1 MHVHLRSFN
10 IFINFDQSGLQYLCQ
25 FPTIQYYQF
34 IQLVKIFLK
43 IAQSSLLTNNVSFF
57 ALKCQK
63 KQKA

>member
-10 IFINFDQSGLQYLCQ
+10 IFINFDPSEIQYLCQ
-25 FPTIQYYQF
+25 FPTIQYYKF

-43 IAQSSLLTNNVSFF
+43 TTESSLLTINVSFF

-63 KQKA
+63 K